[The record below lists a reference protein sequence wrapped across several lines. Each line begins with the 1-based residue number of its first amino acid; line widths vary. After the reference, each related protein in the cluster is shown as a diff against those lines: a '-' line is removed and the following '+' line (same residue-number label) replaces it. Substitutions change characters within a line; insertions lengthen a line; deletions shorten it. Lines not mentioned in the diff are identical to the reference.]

1 MSLVASNVIKINM
14 KMIFSLV
21 FLSLMLSMI
30 EGQGGRRRPRKP
42 PTMPPTGMPT
52 TKPTESLTSP
62 PDNSFIVKLLES
74 VLDPDAACN
83 ELAKLIGG
91 EVGYV
96 LKGLFTGCE
105 IIPSMVSTMSVTEMS
120 ELLSAANGVE
130 SVTENGPIEG
140 YD

>member
-1 MSLVASNVIKINM
+1 
-14 KMIFSLV
+14 
-21 FLSLMLSMI
+21 
-30 EGQGGRRRPRKP
+30 
-42 PTMPPTGMPT
+42 MPPTGMPT
-52 TKPTESLTSP
+52 MKPTESLTSP
-62 PDNSFIVKLLES
+62 PVEEVGNNSFIVKLLDS
-74 VLDPDAACN
+74 VLNPDAACN

-120 ELLSAANGVE
+120 ELLSAASEVE